1 MDSQK
6 IKTIL
11 KEYKKDLP
19 EKILDD
25 VETNLP
31 SNATEKFIRIIL
43 EKVKQE
49 YDSTLADP
57 GEAVGLVAAE
67 SIGEP
72 GTQMTLNTFH
82 LAGVAEM
89 NVTTGLPRLIEVLDA
104 RKKNSTEILTI
115 FLKKPYSEG
124 KDLKEKAE
132 LLKER
137 KLKEYLKEIT
147 INVAEFMMTIHL
159 DGEKIEK
166 SGLDIA
172 TVVKNLSKGTR
183 GFSLKLNK
191 DNTITVKHTS
201 KDFNINSLYKLK
213 EQVKEVYVGG
223 VKGVSQVLPVKKDK
237 EYVIM
242 ASGTSLNEVMKLDFV
257 DTTRTISNNIHQ
269 IESLLGI
276 EASRQAVMN
285 EINSVIDSQGLNIDI
300 RHIMLI
306 ADVITMAG
314 KIMGINRYGVVKEKP
329 SVLARA
335 SFETPI
341 KHLISA
347 GLAGANDPLYSV
359 IENVMMNQV
368 VPLGT
373 GLPGLVTKV
382 KNKK

>member
-11 KEYKKDLP
+11 KEYKKTLP
-19 EKILDD
+19 EKILED
-25 VETNLP
+25 VEINLP
-31 SNATEKFIRIIL
+31 SNVTEKFIRIIL
-43 EKVKQE
+43 EKVQYE
-49 YDSTLADP
+49 YDSALADP

-104 RKKNSTEILTI
+104 RKNNSTEILTI

-124 KDLKEKAE
+124 KNLKEKAE

-137 KLKEYLKEIT
+137 KLEEYLKEIT

-159 DGEKIEK
+159 DGEKIKK
-166 SGLDIA
+166 SGLDISII
-172 TVVKNLSKGTR
+172 VKNLSKGTR

-213 EQVKEVYVGG
+213 EQIKVVYVGG
-223 VKGVSQVLPVKKDK
+223 IRGVSQVLPVKKDE
-237 EYVIM
+237 EYIIM
-242 ASGTSLNEVMKLDFV
+242 ASGTSLNEVMKLDFI

-276 EASRQAVMN
+276 EAARQAVIN
-285 EINSVIDSQGLNIDI
+285 EINAVIGSQGINIDI

-306 ADVITMAG
+306 SDIITMAG

-347 GLAGANDPLYSV
+347 GLAGVNDPLYSV

-382 KNKK
+382 KKKK

>member
-11 KEYKKDLP
+11 KEYKKTLP
-19 EKILDD
+19 EKILED
-25 VETNLP
+25 VEINLP
-31 SNATEKFIRIIL
+31 SNVTEKFIRIIL
-43 EKVKQE
+43 EKVQYE
-49 YDSTLADP
+49 YDSALADP

-104 RKKNSTEILTI
+104 RKNNSTEILTI

-124 KDLKEKAE
+124 KSLKEKAE

-137 KLKEYLKEIT
+137 KLEEYLKEIT

-159 DGEKIEK
+159 DGEKIKK
-166 SGLDIA
+166 SGLDISII
-172 TVVKNLSKGTR
+172 VKNLSKGTR

-213 EQVKEVYVGG
+213 EQIKVVYVGG
-223 VKGVSQVLPVKKDK
+223 IRGVSQVLPVKKDE
-237 EYVIM
+237 EYIIM

-276 EASRQAVMN
+276 EAARQAVIN
-285 EINSVIDSQGLNIDI
+285 EINAVIGSQGINIDI

-306 ADVITMAG
+306 SDIITMAG

-347 GLAGANDPLYSV
+347 GLAGVNDPLYSV

-382 KNKK
+382 KKKK

>member
-11 KEYKKDLP
+11 KEYKKTLP
-19 EKILDD
+19 EKILED
-25 VETNLP
+25 VEINLP
-31 SNATEKFIRIIL
+31 SNVTEKFIRIIL
-43 EKVKQE
+43 EKVQYE
-49 YDSTLADP
+49 YDSALADP

-104 RKKNSTEILTI
+104 RKNNSTEILTI

-124 KDLKEKAE
+124 KNLKEKAE

-137 KLKEYLKEIT
+137 KLEEYLKEIT

-159 DGEKIEK
+159 DGEKIKK
-166 SGLDIA
+166 SGLDISII
-172 TVVKNLSKGTR
+172 VKNLSKGTR

-213 EQVKEVYVGG
+213 EQIKVVYVGG
-223 VKGVSQVLPVKKDK
+223 IRGVSQVLPVKKDE
-237 EYVIM
+237 EYIIM

-276 EASRQAVMN
+276 EAARQAVIN
-285 EINSVIDSQGLNIDI
+285 EINAVIGSQGINIDI

-306 ADVITMAG
+306 SDIITMAG

-347 GLAGANDPLYSV
+347 GLAGVNDPLYSV

-382 KNKK
+382 KKKK

>member
-201 KDFNINSLYKLK
+201 KDFNINSLYTLK